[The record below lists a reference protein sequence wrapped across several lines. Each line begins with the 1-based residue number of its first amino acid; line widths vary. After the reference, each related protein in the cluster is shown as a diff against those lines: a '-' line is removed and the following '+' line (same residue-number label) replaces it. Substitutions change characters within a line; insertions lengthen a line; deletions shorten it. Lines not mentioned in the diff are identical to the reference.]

1 MHKFLKLGL
10 TFMFTLFLYI
20 VFSHV
25 STYAAEIGNQL
36 KAPEEGW
43 TRYSANNKLF
53 NYGNLWDHMTDEKA
67 KIAYSGAK
75 TGSAGDLNFN
85 FKGTDLRLLTSVN
98 YSYSKKVAISIDGNV
113 EYFSPYNQT
122 VKDYNYNILIYEKTN
137 LKMGVHEVKV
147 WTVEPSTNSLGNDY
161 RLYSIDIIGELT
173 SEVPDEEQSETEE
186 PAESE
191 VPTEPEQPS
200 GNRAILV
207 VTMITG
213 LEKEFDL
220 SMQEVNDFINWY
232 EAKQT
237 GSGKASYAVDK
248 HDNNKGPFKSRKDY
262 ILFDRVLTFEVSEY

>member
-1 MHKFLKLGL
+1 MNKFLRLGL
-10 TFMFTLFLYI
+10 VFTFSFLLYI
-20 VFSHV
+20 GFSQS
-25 STYAAEIGNQL
+25 STYAAALGEQL
-36 KAPEEGW
+36 KSPEEGW

-85 FKGTDLRLLTSVN
+85 FKGTDLRLLISVN

-113 EYFSPYNQT
+113 EYFSPYNQS

-137 LKMGVHEVKV
+137 LKMGVHEVKI
-147 WTVEPSTNSLGNDY
+147 WTVEPSTNTLGNDY
-161 RLYSIDIIGELT
+161 RLYSIDVIGELT
-173 SEVPDEEQSETEE
+173 TEVPSIEEPVTEE
-186 PAESE
+186 
-191 VPTEPEQPS
+191 PTEPEQPS

-207 VTMITG
+207 VTMTTG

-220 SMQEVNDFINWY
+220 SMQEVNSFIDWY
-232 EAKQT
+232 ETKQA
-237 GSGKASYAVDK
+237 GSGRASYAIDK
-248 HDNNKGPFKSRKDY
+248 HENNKGPFKSRKDY